1 MSSFIPEKMFNRH
14 ETNQQVADATEALSD
29 VIEKV
34 LKANKVTVRFNYA
47 TCINGRAITCDG
59 IGVEISRYSDEASHI
74 WIDLKDR
81 RRKNKCNNVIK
92 QLKLMGFWVGL
103 INVSPLGRE
112 YF

>member
-1 MSSFIPEKMFNRH
+1 MSSFIPDKMFNAT

-29 VIEKV
+29 VIERV

-47 TCINGRAITCDG
+47 TCINGRAIVCEG

-74 WIDLKDR
+74 WVDLKDR

-92 QLKLMGFWVGL
+92 QLRLMGFWVGL
-103 INVSPLGRE
+103 LNVSPLERG

>member
-1 MSSFIPEKMFNRH
+1 MSSFIPDKKFNKD
-14 ETNQQVADATEALSD
+14 ETNQQVADATKALSRI
-29 VIEKV
+29 IENI
-34 LKANKVTVRFNYA
+34 LKANRVTVRFNYP

-59 IGVEISRYSDEASHI
+59 IDVDISRYSNEASHI

-92 QLKLMGFWVGL
+92 QLRLMGFWVGL
-103 INVSPLGRE
+103 INTSPLGRE